1 MYALLCTKN
10 DIEIIWQTWT
20 EHGHWPFILIPWVC
34 PANFSEQSA
43 AFVNPALIV
52 LKVRLN
58 PNQSIS
64 ESIDQRSQTD
74 TIGLH
79 RLCVCVCVNV
89 WADAQARSGSLHDSA
104 ARRQHVAPQY
114 LERRLARRKS
124 AGIVSGMVARL
135 REIVPAG
142 LLDYLESLYFL
153 PASTKPYTDTKRWS

>member
-1 MYALLCTKN
+1 MLTKRSFYNGTTNQPTIRKTSQNKLVECMHYCVQKN

-79 RLCVCVCVNV
+79 RLCVCVCVWTFEQTLKRGAAACTTRRRAGNTLLLNI
-89 WADAQARSGSLHDSA
+89 WSADSLA
-104 ARRQHVAPQY
+104 ENQ
-114 LERRLARRKS
+114 
-124 AGIVSGMVARL
+124 
-135 REIVPAG
+135 
-142 LLDYLESLYFL
+142 
-153 PASTKPYTDTKRWS
+153 PASFQAWLPDCAK